1 MEDSKMKKHVTV
13 VAAIQIGFAILGLII
28 AVAIFF
34 VMDFAKSQV
43 GGDDTAEMV
52 LSFLSVS
59 LPILFGFLST
69 LGLVGGIGL
78 LAYKPWAR
86 YIVIV
91 VNALGCL
98 NIPIGTLKGVY
109 SLWVL
114 LQDETVK
121 LFEQKFYFCSNNL
134 TVSSCS
140 KTHNEYTPFSVPIGI
155 FRQPSALTTITMY
168 LAQGLYAK
176 RPIPPTSPRVD
187 KNPNSMG
194 RLTDKKLRTISA
206 VSSPPTWLFAK
217 SITKNIATAIIS
229 PRIAKPI
236 CMAATTVTCFF
247 IFESSMTFNFYAI

>member
-28 AVAIFF
+28 AVVLFF
-34 VMDFAKSQV
+34 VMDFAKHQV
-43 GGDDTAEMV
+43 SSDETAEMV

-59 LPILFGFLST
+59 LPVLFGFLST

-121 LFEQKFYFCSNNL
+121 LFEQK
-134 TVSSCS
+134 
-140 KTHNEYTPFSVPIGI
+140 
-155 FRQPSALTTITMY
+155 
-168 LAQGLYAK
+168 
-176 RPIPPTSPRVD
+176 
-187 KNPNSMG
+187 
-194 RLTDKKLRTISA
+194 
-206 VSSPPTWLFAK
+206 
-217 SITKNIATAIIS
+217 
-229 PRIAKPI
+229 
-236 CMAATTVTCFF
+236 
-247 IFESSMTFNFYAI
+247 

>member
-13 VAAIQIGFAILGLII
+13 VAAIQIGFAILGLIV
-28 AVAIFF
+28 AVVLFF

-43 GGDDTAEMV
+43 GGDNTAEMV
-52 LSFLSVS
+52 LGFLSVS
-59 LPILFGFLST
+59 LPILIGFLST

-121 LFEQKFYFCSNNL
+121 LFENK
-134 TVSSCS
+134 
-140 KTHNEYTPFSVPIGI
+140 
-155 FRQPSALTTITMY
+155 
-168 LAQGLYAK
+168 
-176 RPIPPTSPRVD
+176 
-187 KNPNSMG
+187 
-194 RLTDKKLRTISA
+194 
-206 VSSPPTWLFAK
+206 
-217 SITKNIATAIIS
+217 
-229 PRIAKPI
+229 
-236 CMAATTVTCFF
+236 
-247 IFESSMTFNFYAI
+247 